1 MTTKR
6 IVYSMPDGAVRV
18 CCPAP
23 EYIARL
29 TGLGM
34 TEDQAIAVVQAKDVP
49 PDAVNAEVLE
59 AAAIPTDRAFRN
71 AWGKPPVGPPAVDLP
86 KAREIQ
92 RQRIEVAREATMKQ
106 LLLRE
111 ALGDNVAGRK
121 AQVAA
126 VNATAIVNAA
136 QNEAALKN
144 SKPGVLD

>member
-1 MTTKR
+1 
-6 IVYSMPDGAVRV
+6 
-18 CCPAP
+18 
-23 EYIARL
+23 
-29 TGLGM
+29 
-34 TEDQAIAVVQAKDVP
+34 
-49 PDAVNAEVLE
+49 
-59 AAAIPTDRAFRN
+59 
-71 AWGKPPVGPPAVDLP
+71 
-86 KAREIQ
+86 
-92 RQRIEVAREATMKQ
+92 MKQ